1 MSNSAQQKAAAAFDK
16 TKTAFA
22 ITTAKRGVYVVL
34 IIGASLGIASF
45 VGSIEASAT
54 AYRLTNA
61 WVQDEDYRDLVPMI
75 RNAMNNGILE
85 QDEWWKIATR
95 QEEIAQIKQR
105 DELLKTVIQ
114 GLP

>member
-1 MSNSAQQKAAAAFDK
+1 MNNPAQQKAAAAFDN
-16 TKTAFA
+16 TRTASA
-22 ITTAKRGVYVVL
+22 ITVAKRGIVIIL
-34 IIGASLGIASF
+34 IIAVSLGAAWY

-61 WVQDEDYRDLVPMI
+61 WVQDDDYRDLVPMI

-85 QDEWWKIATR
+85 QDEWWKIAVR
-95 QEEIAQIKQR
+95 QEDIAQTKQR
-105 DELLKTVIQ
+105 EELLKTVVQ